1 MLFYPIIKVVSLTPC
16 TCGDMIHPLSA
27 IHDINLMSSPLSY
40 TGQPVVMVLSGLSKM
55 PLLQEILASVW
66 LIWITAQ

>member
-1 MLFYPIIKVVSLTPC
+1 MTPC

-27 IHDINLMSSPLSY
+27 IRDINLMSSPLSY